1 MGTVC
6 DKYWHLFDSLT
17 KCTTK
22 LINGRQSW
30 LLSNMNAVCVYCVD
44 NPQRPML
51 YNGVFGCHGN
61 MCYVIFIGAIL
72 YMIHIIGPS
81 NVCTNVEINR
91 YEIDEVRKYAK
102 IVFYLTSRDAKTGT
116 WPGTLWN
123 QPEVSTTSGS
133 NVMAQIVI
141 FVFSVTLTFDI
152 CSIFCLMHCTWCT
165 GISMLSFIRSF
176 EKTLCFIMGYLVA
189 MEIRV
194 ICSYFCFFRCLSCK
208 TSAFF
213 HLWSHPVKPT
223 VSVQKSGRKTFNKF
237 DLWST

>member
-81 NVCTNVEINR
+81 NACTNVEINQ

-102 IVFYLTSRDAKTGT
+102 IVFYLTSRDAKTVGRT
-116 WPGTLWN
+116 SLEHDQEHRETNPKSLRLPVQTLW
-123 QPEVSTTSGS
+123 
-133 NVMAQIVI
+133 
-141 FVFSVTLTFDI
+141 L
-152 CSIFCLMHCTWCT
+152 
-165 GISMLSFIRSF
+165 
-176 EKTLCFIMGYLVA
+176 K
-189 MEIRV
+189 
-194 ICSYFCFFRCLSCK
+194 
-208 TSAFF
+208 
-213 HLWSHPVKPT
+213 
-223 VSVQKSGRKTFNKF
+223 
-237 DLWST
+237 